1 MCVVHAQDNEPKVLK
16 QRCTVPSA
24 NSAVEMGISFLRKKA
39 NNGGQS
45 RLKPPGKS
53 IAILSV
59 RALAILSVGLQVI
72 QQHDELS

>member
-45 RLKPPGKS
+45 RLKPP
-53 IAILSV
+53 AILSV
-59 RALAILSVGLQVI
+59 RALAILPVGLQVI